1 MKYVCDHCAKEYNTE
16 FEAELCEQ
24 SHQQQDYDEINR
36 LINLYVAEYGE
47 FPPIHIDEDSKTLLV
62 SKVIAD
68 SFIFEDDADDDED
81 ENDEW
86 DEDSCAQCECKN
98 CTKVADDEGDWI

>member
-1 MKYVCDHCAKEYNTE
+1 MKYMCDYCEQEYNTE

-24 SHQQQDYDEINR
+24 SHQKENSDEINR

-47 FPPIHIDEDSKTLLV
+47 FPPIHISEDNKNLLV
-62 SKVIAD
+62 GKVIDD
-68 SFIFEDDADDDED
+68 SLVFDDDADDYED

-86 DEDSCAQCECKN
+86 DEDSCTQCECKH
-98 CTKVADDEGDWI
+98 CTKVADDKGDWI